1 VDRRISLEEPLA
13 LALQTLAPTPGEAT
27 TSAPA
32 PEPTGQA
39 APPGGLLASPLFFLI
54 LFVPLIAMM
63 FWSSRSQQKKQEKAL
78 AELKKGD
85 LVLTQGG
92 LRGRLIE
99 MGDRFAKLE
108 IAPGTKIEVLKSAV
122 LGKDGSETAAQLE
135 KKK

>member
-1 VDRRISLEEPLA
+1 MV
-13 LALQTLAPTPGEAT
+13 LALQTLAPPPGEAT

-32 PEPTGQA
+32 PASAPTGQA
-39 APPGGLLASPLFFLI
+39 APPGGLLGSPFFFLI

-92 LRGRLIE
+92 MRGRLVE
-99 MGDRFAKLE
+99 MGDRFYKIE
-108 IAPGTKIEVLKSAV
+108 VAPGTKIEVLKSSV

-135 KKK
+135 KK

>member
-1 VDRRISLEEPLA
+1 LV

-32 PEPTGQA
+32 PAPEPTGQA
-39 APPGGLLASPLFFLI
+39 ASPGGLLGSPLFFLV

-92 LRGRLIE
+92 MRGRLVE
-99 MGDRFAKLE
+99 MGDRFAKVE

-122 LGKDGSETAAQLE
+122 LGKDGTETAAQLE
-135 KKK
+135 KK

>member
-1 VDRRISLEEPLA
+1 LV
-13 LALQTLAPTPGEAT
+13 
-27 TSAPA
+27 
-32 PEPTGQA
+32 
-39 APPGGLLASPLFFLI
+39 

-92 LRGRLIE
+92 LRGRLVE
-99 MGDRFAKLE
+99 MGDRFAKVE

-122 LGKDGSETAAQLE
+122 LGKDGTETAAQLE
-135 KKK
+135 KK

>member
-1 VDRRISLEEPLA
+1 LV

-27 TSAPA
+27 TSASAPA

-39 APPGGLLASPLFFLI
+39 APPGGLLGSPLFFLV

-63 FWSSRSQQKKQEKAL
+63 FWSSRSQQKKQEKSL

-92 LRGRLIE
+92 MRGRLLE
-99 MGDRFAKLE
+99 MGDRFAKIE

-122 LGKDGSETAAQLE
+122 LGKDGTETAAQLE
-135 KKK
+135 KK

>member
-1 VDRRISLEEPLA
+1 LV
-13 LALQTLAPTPGEAT
+13 LALQTLAPTPSEAT

-32 PEPTGQA
+32 HAPEPAGQA
-39 APPGGLLASPLFFLI
+39 APSGGGLLGSPLFFLV

-78 AELKKGD
+78 TELKKGD

-92 LRGRLIE
+92 LRGRLVE
-99 MGDRFAKLE
+99 MGDRFAKIE

-122 LGKDGSETAAQLE
+122 LGKDGTETAAQLE
-135 KKK
+135 KK

>member
-1 VDRRISLEEPLA
+1 MA

-32 PEPTGQA
+32 PAPTGQA
-39 APPGGLLASPLFFLI
+39 APPGGLLGSPLFFLV

-78 AELKKGD
+78 GELKKGD
-85 LVLTQGG
+85 LILTQGG
-92 LRGRLIE
+92 LRGRLVE
-99 MGDRFAKLE
+99 LGDRFAKVE
-108 IAPGTKIEVLKSAV
+108 IAPGTKIEILKSAV

-135 KKK
+135 KK

>member
-1 VDRRISLEEPLA
+1 LA
-13 LALQTLAPTPGEAT
+13 LVLQTLAPTPGEAT
-27 TSAPA
+27 TSAAPA
-32 PEPTGQA
+32 PAPTGQA
-39 APPGGLLASPLFFLI
+39 APPGGLLGSPLFFLV

-78 AELKKGD
+78 TELKKGD

-92 LRGRLIE
+92 LRGRLVE

-108 IAPGTKIEVLKSAV
+108 IAPGTKVEILKSAV

-135 KKK
+135 KK

>member
-1 VDRRISLEEPLA
+1 MA
-13 LALQTLAPTPGEAT
+13 LALQTLAPPPGEAT

-32 PEPTGQA
+32 SLPEPTGQA
-39 APPGGLLASPLFFLI
+39 APPGGLLGSPFFFLI
-54 LFVPLIAMM
+54 LFVPLIGMM
-63 FWSSRSQQKKQEKAL
+63 FWSSRSQQKKQQKAL

-92 LRGRLIE
+92 LRGRLVE
-99 MGDRFAKLE
+99 MGDRFAKVE

-135 KKK
+135 KK